1 MLRNICLITL
11 SAFVLVFAAGS
22 KTNPR
27 EHGGDGRGMSHE
39 LTGTVTSH
47 NESSRSFVIDDKD
60 TIYYN
65 DQTVFTP
72 RHEKNVLLRVG
83 SKVKV
88 KYMDR
93 EGDKVAEHVE
103 MAAPENRRSSAD
115 KDKDTTKNKN
125 NAATD
130 DNDKDTTKN
139 KNKSAT
145 DDNDKDNAKNKS
157 KSGKDRDDNKG
168 DKDSKKHE
176 KGEPKSK
183 EKGKDRGAEPDST
196 PYPEEHDGNRGE
208 GW

>member
-39 LTGTVTSH
+39 LTGTITSH
-47 NESSRSFVIDDKD
+47 NESNRSFVIDDKD

-72 RHEKNVLLRVG
+72 QHEKNALLRVG
-83 SKVKV
+83 AKVKV
-88 KYMDR
+88 KYMNR
-93 EGDKVAEHVE
+93 EGDKVAEHIE

-115 KDKDTTKNKN
+115 KDKDTTKNKS
-125 NAATD
+125 AT
-130 DNDKDTTKN
+130 NDKE
-139 KNKSAT
+139 
-145 DDNDKDNAKNKS
+145 KDKS
-157 KSGKDRDDNKG
+157 KSGTKDRDDNKDKR
-168 DKDSKKHE
+168 DKDTKKHE
-176 KGEPKSK
+176 KGEHEKNK
-183 EKGKDRGAEPDST
+183 ERGKDRGAEPDSV
-196 PYPEEHDGNRGE
+196 PYPEHEGE

>member
-39 LTGTVTSH
+39 LTGTITSH
-47 NESSRSFVIDDKD
+47 DRSNNSFVIDDKD

-65 DQTVFTP
+65 NQTVFHP
-72 RHEKNVLLRVG
+72 EHAKDAILAVG
-83 SKVKV
+83 AKVKV
-88 KYMDR
+88 KYMNR
-93 EGDKVAEHVE
+93 EGDKVAERVE

-115 KDKDTTKNKN
+115 KDKD
-125 NAATD
+125 
-130 DNDKDTTKN
+130 KDTTKN

-145 DDNDKDNAKNKS
+145 DDNKDNAKNKS
-157 KSGKDRDDNKG
+157 KDGTKDKA
-168 DKDSKKHE
+168 DKDKDGKKHE
-176 KGEPKSK
+176 KGEPKTK
-183 EKGKDRGAEPDST
+183 ERGKDRGAEPDSV
-196 PYPEEHDGNRGE
+196 PYPEHEGE

>member
-11 SAFVLVFAAGS
+11 SAFVLAFAAGS

-27 EHGGDGRGMSHE
+27 EHGGDGSRGAAHE
-39 LTGTVTSH
+39 LTGTITSH
-47 NESSRSFVIDDKD
+47 NESNRSFVIDDKD

-72 RHEKNVLLRVG
+72 QHEKMVILRVG

-88 KYMDR
+88 KYMNR
-93 EGDKVAEHVE
+93 EGDKVAERVE

-125 NAATD
+125 
-130 DNDKDTTKN
+130 
-139 KNKSAT
+139 KSAT
-145 DDNDKDNAKNKS
+145 DDNEKDNAKNKS
-157 KSGKDRDDNKG
+157 KGGTKDRDDKA
-168 DKDSKKHE
+168 DKDKDVKKHE
-176 KGEPKSK
+176 KGEHEKNK
-183 EKGKDRGAEPDST
+183 ERGKDRGAEPDSA